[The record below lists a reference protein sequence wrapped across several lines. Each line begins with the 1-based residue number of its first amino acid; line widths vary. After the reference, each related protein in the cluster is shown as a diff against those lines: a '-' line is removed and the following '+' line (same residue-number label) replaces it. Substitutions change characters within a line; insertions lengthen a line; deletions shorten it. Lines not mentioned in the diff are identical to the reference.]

1 MAASE
6 YSYLW
11 DGSAP
16 EWALLNANAGTKD
29 APSYTIV
36 NTATKRA
43 LLISDESID
52 AEVVQKMLDN
62 GCRLLSPSDWARI

>member
-16 EWALLNANAGTKD
+16 EWVLLNANAGKGGP
-29 APSYTIV
+29 PSYTIA

-43 LLISDESID
+43 LLISDAADD
-52 AEVVQKMLDN
+52 AEVIKNMLER
-62 GCRLLSPSDWARI
+62 GCKVISPEEWKRL